1 MTAPAFLSEPLALHD
16 WLAAYAAGL
25 DADDLESWPDY
36 FLDDGIYRVV
46 SRENE
51 SLGLPAP
58 LVYYYSRGMMQD
70 RVTALREAL
79 TYEFVYTRHIVSA
92 ARLSAVQGGDVAARS
107 TFAIYQSTEE
117 GVSRLFCVG
126 EYQDTITLTAS
137 GPKFRERRVVVDTFG
152 IQNLIAVPL

>member
-1 MTAPAFLSEPLALHD
+1 MTAPASLFDEAALRA
-16 WLAAYAAGL
+16 WLADYAAGL
-25 DADDLESWPDY
+25 DADDLEAWPDY

-51 SLGLPAP
+51 MLGLPAP

-79 TYEFVYTRHIVSA
+79 TYEFVFTRHIVSA
-92 ARLSAVQGGDVAARS
+92 ARLCETVDGDVSSRS

-117 GVSRLFCVG
+117 GLSRLFCVG
-126 EYQDTITLTAS
+126 EYQDVIAMTAA
-137 GPKFRERRVVVDTFG
+137 GPKFRERRVIVDTFG